1 MNIPLLIVILYVLLL
16 FCISIYVSYSQKK
29 DSENFLLYKGKNNAF
44 VVAASIAGLAIG
56 GASTI
61 GIAENAFT
69 VGLSAGWYDT
79 AWAIGAVVSS
89 MLAVRYLRRSQYT
102 TISGLVRDLYGTK
115 TSFIMVIAMCIIQSG
130 IIALQ
135 YKAGGSILASL
146 LPDAEASV
154 ALPMILMSIPPV
166 LGGITLSG
174 LWAAD
179 MGTGC
184 SMIIGLAT
192 TVSTDIIGKIP
203 GVSLNDRQKH
213 ILNKVIVV
221 LSSLVTYLIA
231 TQMGAILSAM
241 QKALS
246 LAIGT
251 SFIVI
256 GGLLCPKFS
265 SRKAGFWT
273 IMASIVSIVAWNM
286 VPALVPVFKNVGFFM
301 LAVCGAVFILISL
314 VDPEKVKQ

>member
-29 DSENFLLYKGKNNAF
+29 DSENFLLYKGKNNAY

-135 YKAGGSILASL
+135 YKAGGSILSSL